1 MKYNEAEKF
10 AREQKLSGKKIVFT
24 NGCFDIIHVGHVTYL
39 EKARSFG
46 DILILGLNS
55 DLSVKRLKGENR
67 PVNNENAR
75 KTVIEALRFV
85 DKVFIFDEHT
95 PYELIKAIK
104 PDFLIKGGDYE
115 VDKIVGAD
123 IVNQNG
129 GKVLTIPFVEGYS
142 TSNILKQV

>member
-46 DILILGLNS
+46 DLLILGLNS

-75 KTVIEALRFV
+75 KAVIEALRFV
-85 DKVFIFDEHT
+85 DKVFIFDEDT

>member
-46 DILILGLNS
+46 DLLILGLNS

-75 KTVIEALRFV
+75 KAVIEALRFV
-85 DKVFIFDEHT
+85 DKVFIFDEDT

-104 PDFLIKGGDYE
+104 PNFLIKGGDYE
-115 VDKIVGAD
+115 VEKIVGAD